1 MTFSRAVG
9 PAVLV
14 AAAVAGGAAGWVAGR
29 TRTVGVSGPSMVPTL
44 SHGDALLAY
53 PARRVRTGDV
63 VIARFRAR
71 PDLLV
76 VKRAT
81 RRYGDAWWVQ
91 GDNAA
96 IADDS
101 RRYGPAD
108 VLGRVVLRYW
118 PRVSRTALRGAGHR
132 APRRTSTPA
141 RSG

>member
-1 MTFSRAVG
+1 MTLPRAAG
-9 PAVLV
+9 PAAL
-14 AAAVAGGAAGWVAGR
+14 AAAVAAGAVVGWVAGR
-29 TRTVGVSGPSMVPTL
+29 IRAVGVSGPSMVPTL
-44 SHGDALLAY
+44 RHGDALLAY
-53 PARRVRTGDV
+53 PARRVRDGDV
-63 VIARFRAR
+63 VIARFRSR

-118 PRVSRTALRGAGHR
+118 PRVSRTALRGTGHR
-132 APRRTSTPA
+132 APR
-141 RSG
+141 